1 MNKKAVALIANEINP
16 KKKKFL
22 KKRIQSFKVTS
33 SNGREELKL
42 WYGLNPISVSKL
54 RGRIKRKGTR
64 RAPAGAVFSGASNTV
79 GTRNYSDGFVAKINA
94 SKSIFSRVGTGRFD
108 LEEKSIDIGD
118 ELLVKLE
125 DQIFD
130 ELPDVFFKHYSV
142 DLRGRVALRN
152 A

>member
-1 MNKKAVALIANEINP
+1 MNKKAIALIASEINP

-33 SNGREELKL
+33 SNGREELKI
-42 WYGLNPISVSKL
+42 WYGLNPIGVSNL
-54 RGRIKRKGTR
+54 RGRMKRKGTK
-64 RAPAGAVFSGASNTV
+64 RAPAGAVFSGVSNVV
-79 GTRNYSDGFVAKINA
+79 GTRSYSDGFVAKINK

-108 LEEKSIDIGD
+108 LEEKSVEINDDLI
-118 ELLVKLE
+118 VKLE

-142 DLRGRVALRN
+142 DLRGRVAMRN